1 MKLIF
6 HNREFGEHWDASSGH
21 RSTVVLEKP
30 DVREIMQELRKQ
42 FILSCMKIPKITVN
56 IGVARVHPKDSF
68 NKKLGRR
75 LAESRMRPVEMTI
88 GIHDMYQNSDEAV
101 WLVLNGVDPENQI
114 HYSLNVKVYRDS
126 GNMRALAC
134 YTRVW
139 Q

>member
-1 MKLIF
+1 MNLIF
-6 HNREFGEHWDASSGH
+6 HNRDRGEDWDGSSGH

-42 FILSCMKIPKITVN
+42 FIPSCMKVPKITVN

-68 NKKLGRR
+68 NKKLGRK
-75 LAESRMRPVEMTI
+75 LAEARMRPIEMTI
-88 GIHDMYQNSDEAV
+88 GIHDMYQNFEEAI
-101 WLVLNGVDPENQI
+101 WLVLTGIDSESQI

-139 Q
+139 R